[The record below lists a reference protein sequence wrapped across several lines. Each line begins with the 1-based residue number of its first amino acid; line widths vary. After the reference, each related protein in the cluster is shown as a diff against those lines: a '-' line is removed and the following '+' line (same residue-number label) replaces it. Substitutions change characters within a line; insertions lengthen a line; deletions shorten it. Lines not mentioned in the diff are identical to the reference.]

1 MERKIR
7 CVAIDDEVL
16 ALDVIE
22 KFCSRLGGIELRV
35 FTDPAEGLEVI
46 RETRPDVVFLDIEME
61 DITGLAIARML
72 PEGTC
77 FIFTTAYLDYALEG
91 FNLDAVDYLHK
102 PFAYS
107 RFLTAMEKA
116 TRRLAMPVNSAAPR
130 NLVVK
135 QDYTNVSIPFGD
147 ILYIEAMEG
156 YSKIF
161 RTQGDCVISRVILKQ
176 VCAMLPPGEFVRI
189 HRSFVVPVSKI
200 KSFPRQEVRLAGG
213 KALPVGRQYVAA
225 VKDLFKA

>member
-1 MERKIR
+1 MDAKMK

-22 KFCSRLGGIELRV
+22 KFCNRLGGIELQT
-35 FTDPAEGLEVI
+35 FTDPAKGRAEI
-46 RETRPDVVFLDIEME
+46 RASRPDVVLLDIEME
-61 DITGLAIARML
+61 NITGLDIAREL

-107 RFLTAMEKA
+107 RFLTAFEKA
-116 TRRLAMPVNSAAPR
+116 SRRISARTVRTDPR
-130 NLVVK
+130 SLVVK
-135 QDYTNVSIPFGD
+135 QEYSNVSIPLAD

-161 RTQGDCVISRVILKQ
+161 RTQGDCVVSRVILKQ
-176 VCAMLPPGEFVRI
+176 VCGMLPAGEFIRI

-200 KSFPRQEVRLAGG
+200 ASFTRQEVRLANG
-213 KALPVGRQYVAA
+213 KTLPVGRQYVSS
-225 VKDLFKA
+225 VKELLKP